1 MAYPTKN
8 TPYFTAENI
17 IGWIGVIF
25 VLCAYSLVSF
35 DIVSAQTITF
45 QGLML
50 LGSMSIMLISYRRHD
65 MQPLLLNFIFALIAL
80 VSLVRIIF

>member
-35 DIVSAQTITF
+35 DIVSAQTVTF

-50 LGSMSIMLISYRRHD
+50 LGSMGVMLISYRRHD
-65 MQPLLLNFIFALIAL
+65 TQPLLLNFIFALIAL
-80 VSLVRIIF
+80 ISLVRIIF